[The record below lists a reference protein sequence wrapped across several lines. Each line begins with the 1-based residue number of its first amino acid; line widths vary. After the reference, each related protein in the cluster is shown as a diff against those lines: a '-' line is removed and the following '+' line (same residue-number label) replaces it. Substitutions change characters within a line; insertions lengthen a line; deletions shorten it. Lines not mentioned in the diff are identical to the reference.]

1 MSSRVFKLKA
11 GPMFRYLV
19 PIFLIYIFTII
30 LPLMISIY
38 FSLLNESGTK
48 FAGLDNY
55 VALIKDRD
63 FWYSFK
69 NNLIIVLFCVLG
81 QVGIAFILAS
91 LFMSKIL
98 KFSRLHR
105 SSIFLP
111 VVLAPVVAGYLWS
124 LIYNYR
130 LGLLN
135 RFLNLMDI
143 PSILWLDEPKYVIYA
158 VSIPLIWK
166 YIGLYLIIFLAGM
179 QNISKDVLEAAD
191 IDGASW
197 LQKTVYVIFP
207 LLKNVIRVALIL
219 CISGTM
225 KVFDH
230 IYVMT
235 GGGPGTSSMVM
246 AQYAFNNAFTMGKL
260 SYGSTISIGM
270 MILSAVT
277 IFAISKLINA
287 GGNK

>member
-19 PIFLIYIFTII
+19 PIFLIYLFTII

-55 VALIKDRD
+55 LALVKDRD

-69 NNLIIVLFCVLG
+69 NNLVIVLFCVLG

-143 PSILWLDEPKYVIYA
+143 QSILWLDEPKYVIYA

-270 MILSAVT
+270 MILSAIT
-277 IFAISKLINA
+277 IFTISKLINV

>member
-30 LPLMISIY
+30 LPLMLSIY

-55 VALIKDRD
+55 LALVKDRD